1 MLSRCTDCTDLEKTM
16 SSQDERYPIPEHDKR
31 SLGCG
36 LDDDIEVAYAYVESV
51 SDTHDIP
58 SPAGWRGWALRE
70 EFLAGISYADTGK
83 QAAEVELCCLN
94 CEKTNS
100 DAGGFLRLYFL
111 PLIYPFLHQPISPG

>member
-51 SDTHDIP
+51 SDTHDMP
-58 SPAGWRGWALRE
+58 SPAGWRGWALRRN
-70 EFLAGISYADTGK
+70 FWRASAMQIPGSRPPKLSYAVLTARRPTAT
-83 QAAEVELCCLN
+83 QA
-94 CEKTNS
+94 
-100 DAGGFLRLYFL
+100 GF
-111 PLIYPFLHQPISPG
+111 